1 MPIHDPPTVRGFGSG
16 KDFEETFLVEKPKP
30 IGVFQLIKEKRKVCR
45 FVLNQFADFGKCLRP
60 LKNSRPL

>member
-1 MPIHDPPTVRGFGSG
+1 MPIHDPPIVRGFGSG

-45 FVLNQFADFGKCLRP
+45 FVLNHLLTSA
-60 LKNSRPL
+60 NV